1 MPIKRYRTIAEI
13 EQLDSTFN
21 SMRAAESLNIR
32 RRLVSTCMRIL
43 SIISLTTRYSF
54 VTAAAAAAAAR
65 WTPVSFVGHPS
76 TLVV

>member
-21 SMRAAESLNIR
+21 SMRAAVSLNIR

-54 VTAAAAAAAAR
+54 VTAAAAAAR